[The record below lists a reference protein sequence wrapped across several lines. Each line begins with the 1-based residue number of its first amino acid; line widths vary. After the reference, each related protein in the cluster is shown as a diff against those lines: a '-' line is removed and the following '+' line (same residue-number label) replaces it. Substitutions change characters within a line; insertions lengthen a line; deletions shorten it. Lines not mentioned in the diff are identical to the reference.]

1 MKPFFFIPVVAIMS
15 LALWSCKTPETVSG
29 YYQYETECLGNEYD
43 GSQIIKT
50 LGTGRDRK
58 EAEANAR
65 KNALHDIM
73 FKGLR
78 NGTSDCLSRPLIVK
92 PNAEENNELYFRR
105 FFSDGGIYSKFV
117 SLHREPL
124 LDRNFKSNP
133 RSNSK
138 VAYAMVLKVNV
149 SSLKSHLIK
158 DQIID

>member
-1 MKPFFFIPVVAIMS
+1 MKTMYYISIIAIIS
-15 LALWSCKTPETVSG
+15 LTMWSCKTPETVSG
-29 YYQYETECLGNEYD
+29 YYNYEVECLGNEYD
-43 GSQIIKT
+43 GSQIVKT
-50 LGTGRDRK
+50 RGTGRDRK

-73 FKGLR
+73 FKGVR
-78 NGTSDCLSRPLIVK
+78 NGTSDCSSRPLIVK
-92 PNAEENNELYFRR
+92 PNAEENNEVYFKR
-105 FFSDGGIYSKFV
+105 FFSEGGIYSKFV

-124 LDRNFKSNP
+124 IDRNFKTNP